1 MDTPLNRCL
10 STWDIT
16 MLGIGHMIGAGIYV
30 LTGTVAKEMAGPG
43 IVLSFILAGLVSMVN
58 DFLLFCFTFSSILRE
73 FYLFS
78 KSC

>member
-58 DFLLFCFTFSSILRE
+58 DCLLFCFTFSSILRE